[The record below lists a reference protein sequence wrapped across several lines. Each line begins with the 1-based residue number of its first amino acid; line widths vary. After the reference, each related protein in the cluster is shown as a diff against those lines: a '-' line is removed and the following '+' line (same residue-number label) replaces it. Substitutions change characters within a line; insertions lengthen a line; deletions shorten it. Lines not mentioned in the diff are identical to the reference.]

1 MKILRA
7 EQIKQADTF
16 TIKNEPIASIDL
28 MERAACSCV
37 DWLIKHYQKIEGGFV
52 IFAGPGNNGGDGLAI
67 ARILCIMNFRVSVHI
82 LKFTNKFSKDFSEN
96 LDRLKKQGKATIHY
110 IENNKHFPDVTVND
124 VIIDAIFGSGLSRPL
139 EKLPAR
145 VVGKINKTGVPV
157 ISVDIPSGLFAEEAV
172 SDDKRIIVRAKHT
185 LTFQFPKLSFF
196 FPENECCTGIW
207 HILPIGL
214 HEDFIRNAETTY
226 FYTLESDVAGMIK
239 TRSKF
244 SHKGTFGKGLLIA
257 GSYGMMGAAV
267 LSAKAAIR
275 SGIGLITTHI
285 PHFGYKIMQN
295 AVPEALISIDESDI
309 TFTEFPDLFDFS
321 AVGIGPALGKRMNS
335 QKALK
340 KLLESVQQPLVLD
353 ADALNILGENK
364 EWLKLLP
371 QNSILTPHPK
381 EFERITQPVS
391 DSFERLKMQQEFSKK
406 YGVYVVLK
414 GAYTC
419 ITTPKGNCFFNSTG
433 NPGMA
438 TGGSGDVLTG
448 IILSLLAQG
457 YHPHDAALLGVFVHG
472 MAGDISAEL
481 QGEEALIASDIV
493 ENLGKAFKKLRK
505 SNEILMHRSSQQEH
519 EPGL

>member
-1 MKILRA
+1 MKFLIA
-7 EQIKQADTF
+7 EQIKQADAY
-16 TIKNEPIASIDL
+16 TIKHEPIASIDL
-28 MERAACSCV
+28 MERAASTCV
-37 DWLIKHYQKIEGGFV
+37 DWLMEKYQGIEGKFI
-52 IFAGPGNNGGDGLAI
+52 IFAGPGNNGGDGLVI
-67 ARILCIMNFRVSVHI
+67 ARLLSMLNFTVHVHI
-82 LKFTNKFSKDFSEN
+82 LKFTSKFSEDFSVN
-96 LDRLKKQGKATIHY
+96 LDRLGKQKKATIQY
-110 IENNKHFPDVTVND
+110 MEDDSHFPKISRDD

-139 EKLPAR
+139 DKLPAH
-145 VVGKINKTGVPV
+145 VVDKINKSGTTV
-157 ISVDIPSGLFAEEAV
+157 ISIDIPSGLFGEEAV
-172 SDDKRIIVRAKHT
+172 SEEERMIIRANHT

-196 FPENECCTGIW
+196 FHENERYTGNW

-214 HEDFIRNAETTY
+214 HKDFIRDVETPY
-226 FYTLESDVAGMIK
+226 FYTLKTDVSGMIK
-239 TRSKF
+239 ARSKF

-285 PHFGYKIMQN
+285 PHFGYKIIQN

-309 TFTEFPDLFDFS
+309 TFTEYPDLSDFT

-340 KLLESVQQPLVLD
+340 KLLQSVQQPIVLD

-371 QNSILTPHPK
+371 HNSILTPHPK

-391 DSFERLKMQQEFSKK
+391 DSMERLRQQQEFSKL
-406 YGVYVVLK
+406 YRVYVILK

-419 ITTPKGNCFFNSTG
+419 ITTPDGACFFNSTG

-457 YHPHDAALLGVFVHG
+457 YHAYQAALLGVFVHG
-472 MAGDISAEL
+472 KAGDIAAERY
-481 QGEEALIASDIV
+481 GEEALIASDIV
-493 ENLGKAFKKLRK
+493 ENIGIAFKELKK
-505 SNEILMHRSSQQEH
+505 INEKNVF
-519 EPGL
+519 